1 MMPTS
6 HPTILK
12 ECYFRMRP
20 FHSFSPLSKKLLQ
33 RFCAIT
39 AFLFL
44 FSGVFANSALSEEST
59 AAPCSYTPQT
69 LQYREADAQFALSR
83 EVLVTET
90 AFARYHFDLLI
101 DEAQRQ
107 RCMDATDQ
115 ILAALVEQADKPD
128 IYIFPRKIFSGVNIM
143 GHTLYTAVADWNS
156 VDYVTN
162 VLLAASGEGSHYG
175 LAFGAACLLCQQLG
189 WESSALSSPAVLDA
203 SDVLDLNL
211 LCFDARFASESDI
224 AAAQSLAREFAVAFS
239 AAHGQEAL
247 QNLLFSSTTASGMVQ
262 LSQTL
267 SDWYAEQGIVYS
279 PTTLRFGYGGIS
291 YDYMVQS
298 ECAAFYI
305 GTDWVD
311 ANRAV
316 NPLVSEH
323 FLHENYAQTKAFF
336 ECTVQQMGDYQA
348 LFALDSNTPSLT
360 VLFPNASGQTSFY
373 RTNTHTIH
381 LFNVDSLMHETI
393 HALTQ
398 PQTSQP
404 LWQVEGFARFFSYY
418 YDAYGLAFLNADYNA
433 ATFSA
438 ETQYLF
444 EYKATLDRPIDIMTD
459 FRALENVA
467 VYSRGYT
474 NPNAS
479 YVAGSSFVQY
489 LVDLYGEDAVIQSIY
504 GDGRELPAS
513 YNELVAGW
521 NQRINE
527 SCEGYY
533 SRYGR

>member
-1 MMPTS
+1 
-6 HPTILK
+6 
-12 ECYFRMRP
+12 MRP
-20 FHSFSPLSKKLLQ
+20 FHTFSPLPRKFIQ
-33 RFCAIT
+33 CFCAIM

-44 FSGVFANSALSEEST
+44 CIGISANLALSEENT

-69 LQYREADAQFALSR
+69 LQYREANAQFTLSR
-83 EVLVTET
+83 EVLATET
-90 AFARYHFDLLI
+90 NFARYHFDLLI

-115 ILAALVEQADKPD
+115 ILAALGAQADKPD
-128 IYIFPRKIFSGVNIM
+128 IYLFPRKIFSGVNIM

-175 LAFGAACLLCQQLG
+175 LAVGTACLLCKEFG
-189 WESSALSSPAVLDA
+189 WEIPSCASPAALDA
-203 SDVLDLNL
+203 LDVLDLNL

-224 AAAQSLAREFAVAFS
+224 ATAQSLARKFAAAFS

-247 QNLLFSSTTASGMVQ
+247 LNLLSSSSTASGMVQ

-267 SDWYAEQGIVYS
+267 SAWYAEQGIVYS

-298 ECAAFYI
+298 ECATFYI

-323 FLHENYAQTKAFF
+323 FLHESYTQTKAFF
-336 ECTVQQMGDYQA
+336 ECTVHQMGDYQT
-348 LFALDSNTPSLT
+348 LFALDSDTPSPI

-373 RTNTHTIH
+373 RADTHTIH

-398 PQTSQP
+398 PQASQP
-404 LWQVEGFARFFSYY
+404 LWQTEGFARFFSYY

-433 ATFSA
+433 ATFNA

-444 EYKATLDRPIDIMTD
+444 EYKAMLNRPIDIMAD

-474 NPNAS
+474 DPNAS

-504 GDGRELPAS
+504 GDRRDLPAS
-513 YNELVAGW
+513 YSELVAGW

-533 SRYGR
+533 SRYGQ